1 MDKNNMD
8 NNNMNIKNIDIKNI
22 DKNKNPQPKGSNI
35 TIGISQGDFNGI
47 GYEVLLNC
55 FSDPRVLE
63 NFTPILYGSSKILSY
78 YKKMVDLPNFSFTNI
93 KHADQAE
100 KGKLNILNIVQ
111 EEVKI
116 DVGQAT
122 EIAGELAALSLNMAS
137 EDLMKGKFD
146 ALVTNPINKK
156 NIQSPNFHFPGH
168 TEFLTKK
175 FGIKDSLMI
184 MACDKIKIGILTNH
198 LALKDVPSVV
208 TEDLVLRKLRI
219 FDQSLKRDFAIRM
232 PKIAVL
238 ALNPHAGDH
247 GVNGDEDEQIIM
259 PAIKKAFNENILA
272 FGPFP
277 SDGFFGMGEF
287 KNYDGILALYHDQG
301 LIPFKLM
308 SFYSGVNFT
317 AGLPFVRTSPA
328 HGTAYHIAGKNL
340 ANPDSFRN
348 AVFMAMDICKN
359 RMEYDELTSNVL
371 QISKKDHIVD
381 EDITNELQKDDEPTL

>member
-287 KNYDGILALYHDQG
+287 KNYDGVLALYHDQG

-308 SFYSGVNFT
+308 SFASGVNFT

-328 HGTAYHIAGKNL
+328 HGTAYHIAGKNI
-340 ANPDSFRN
+340 ASPDSFRS
-348 AVFMAMDICKN
+348 AVFLAMDICKN
-359 RMEYDELTSNVL
+359 RIEYDELTSNTL
-371 QISKKDHIVD
+371 KISRKDHIID
-381 EDITNELQKDDEPTL
+381 EDITKELQKDDEPTL